1 MPPTTA
7 VSVTSTAVERTATT
21 LEAIR
26 SKIPTKDAKE
36 RVEAKYD
43 VVLDSLAWTPGRA
56 VEGPGLD
63 RTNVFPVNAHP
74 NLELHSAAASGNIGL
89 VHYALT
95 HGQPVNSLLHGCLPI
110 HAASSG
116 GSVGVV
122 RMLLDRGADVNAPR
136 LPRRYSGDTKRSGA
150 PAVGT
155 AGSTPLHFAAA
166 NGHAQVVQILLAS
179 GAVPDKQDKNG
190 LTPEDL
196 AEMSGYNEV
205 VHTIR
210 VWYQINGRAST
221 SASAVNVRS
230 RANSFA
236 SNQSDV
242 TEASVSGS
250 SARKSKERASS
261 MVSAASEKGLRLLR
275 GSFDGKF
282 QRNGSSTND
291 VSGALRSDGSDSGS
305 IATPYM
311 EPINTSDL
319 PSPVGGD
326 LSSPGGDEDTEE
338 TITPDTHQPPTPTSP
353 VDTVSPNFSKEKTS
367 RRPSLPSILEKA
379 AHPGVA
385 FRNRMRKVEGG
396 QNTGA
401 IAEHCED
408 APESSQH
415 DDQASGIRGRLRP
428 SEIKAKMDK
437 AKVDKQAILKMFKR
451 DYSPPSRSPSP
462 PPRRAE
468 PAPHPAQVEHDI
480 ARLRRASMDPDLFQM
495 AMDAQTLGER
505 LEMSAITTS
514 APAAKTRFF
523 ESVPPS
529 PSVTSYSDRQP
540 AKTNGADRPG
550 WERRLSRHST
560 ISPSPLANEWGR
572 SESSDGPRNAT
583 VRRTL
588 TEVRK
593 PSGEHKGPRRMPSA
607 PSMPSMTSQSI
618 AAFKE
623 RQSLSHTPS
632 MTARNGES
640 LTAASSGDGI
650 DSSVIVPKL
659 EALAQ
664 SRSRETTE
672 SSPHEGS
679 STSTALPPP
688 STSSVLDTP
697 STEAGTDATPTAP
710 SGLKTPPE
718 VAVSEYL
725 EPPQAENDAVEAS
738 VKSDQTGRFRGE
750 SIGSN
755 QTDSTGGVLTTPPS
769 SRVLTPPGSRH
780 PSVGDELD
788 VRCMGLVPTESNALP
803 GIPRTSESSLSA
815 IAAKFP
821 PVPENG
827 LARNMPS
834 SAPPRPPVRTISSH
848 AEAKTAMEQ
857 AERDVLELAQVP
869 DTASANR
876 DLASQLAAY
885 GETHAIAQEFERAER
900 RTSRTSRSSSDRTSQ
915 MSSHLSM
922 TDRVE
927 RHRVSSHP
935 PHPRS
940 VHSRSGSVPSP
951 SLESASEAWMP
962 MPVNHIYDR
971 REQAYRER
979 LNALTSAAAATT
991 AHHRLPTKSQRYGH
1005 ISDMWATGQSSSSL
1019 QRRITSPSHRM
1030 NGAAPTKNG
1039 TSGSGT
1045 YPSSLSV
1052 TPSLNNSLSNS
1063 MASGGKPIMR
1073 SSSLTRPTKP
1083 GGLRNDARYQ
1093 GLAAAR
1099 SYAATSPH
1107 AAAVRPRHKSD
1118 GHDDRQSSEAERDSP
1133 VVPNGFVLPDYPQRK
1148 VSRKQKFKTALG
1160 NLTRR

>member
-1 MPPTTA
+1 M
-7 VSVTSTAVERTATT
+7 
-21 LEAIR
+21 
-26 SKIPTKDAKE
+26 
-36 RVEAKYD
+36 
-43 VVLDSLAWTPGRA
+43 
-56 VEGPGLD
+56 
-63 RTNVFPVNAHP
+63 
-74 NLELHSAAASGNIGL
+74 
-89 VHYALT
+89 HYALT

-155 AGSTPLHFAAA
+155 AGEHPISHTHSSITFTDHSLGSTPLHFAAA

-179 GAVPDKQDKNG
+179 GAVADKQDKNG

-210 VWYQINGRAST
+210 VWYQINGYNRPST
-221 SASAVNVRS
+221 SAPTANVRS

-236 SNQSDV
+236 SNQSEV
-242 TEASVSGS
+242 TDASASGS
-250 SARKSKERASS
+250 SARKGKERASS

-305 IATPYM
+305 VATPYM

-385 FRNRMRKVEGG
+385 FRNRMRKAEGG
-396 QNTGA
+396 PATGA
-401 IAEHCED
+401 IAEHGED
-408 APESSQH
+408 VPESSQN
-415 DDQASGIRGRLRP
+415 DDQTPGIRGRLRP
-428 SEIKAKMDK
+428 AEIKAKMDK

-480 ARLRRASMDPDLFQM
+480 ARLRRASMDPDLVQM

-505 LEMSAITTS
+505 LEMSAVTTS

-529 PSVTSYSDRQP
+529 PSMTSYSDRP
-540 AKTNGADRPG
+540 SAMANGTDRPS
-550 WERRLSRHST
+550 WDRRLSRHST
-560 ISPSPLANEWGR
+560 ISPSPLANEWGPGDS
-572 SESSDGPRNAT
+572 SEGSGARKAT
-583 VRRTL
+583 VRRTM

-640 LTAASSGDGI
+640 LTAAASRDGI

-659 EALAQ
+659 EALAK
-664 SRSRETTE
+664 SRSRETTADE
-672 SSPHEGS
+672 ASPHEGS
-679 STSTALPPP
+679 STSTVLPPP
-688 STSSVLDTP
+688 STSSTVVDTP
-697 STEAGTDATPTAP
+697 STEAGTDLTPTAQ
-710 SGLKTPPE
+710 SGLKAPPE

-725 EPPQAENDAVEAS
+725 EPPQPENEAVETATA
-738 VKSDQTGRFRGE
+738 SDQTGRYRGE

-788 VRCMGLVPTESNALP
+788 VRCMGMVPTESNALH
-803 GIPRTSESSLSA
+803 GVPRTSESSLSA

-827 LARNMPS
+827 VARNMPTT
-834 SAPPRPPVRTISSH
+834 APPRPPVRTISSH
-848 AEAKTAMEQ
+848 AEARTAMEQ

-915 MSSHLSM
+915 MSSHYSM
-922 TDRVE
+922 SDRE
-927 RHRVSSHP
+927 RQRVSSHP
-935 PHPRS
+935 PPRS
-940 VHSRSGSVPSP
+940 THSRSGSAPSP
-951 SLESASEAWMP
+951 AFESGWMP

-979 LNALTSAAAATT
+979 LTALTSAAAATT

-1005 ISDMWATGQSSSSL
+1005 ISDMWAAGQSSSSL

-1030 NGAAPTKNG
+1030 NGAPPTKNG
-1039 TSGSGT
+1039 TPGSGT

-1107 AAAVRPRHKSD
+1107 AASVRPRHKSD

>member
-1 MPPTTA
+1 M
-7 VSVTSTAVERTATT
+7 
-21 LEAIR
+21 
-26 SKIPTKDAKE
+26 
-36 RVEAKYD
+36 
-43 VVLDSLAWTPGRA
+43 
-56 VEGPGLD
+56 
-63 RTNVFPVNAHP
+63 
-74 NLELHSAAASGNIGL
+74 
-89 VHYALT
+89 ALT
-95 HGQPVNSLLHGCLPI
+95 DHTL
-110 HAASSG
+110 
-116 GSVGVV
+116 
-122 RMLLDRGADVNAPR
+122 
-136 LPRRYSGDTKRSGA
+136 
-150 PAVGT
+150 
-155 AGSTPLHFAAA
+155 GSTPLHFAAA

-179 GAVPDKQDKNG
+179 GATPDKQDKNG

-210 VWYQINGRAST
+210 IWYQINGYSRGPT
-221 SASAVNVRS
+221 SASVPNVRS

-236 SNQSDV
+236 SNQSEATDV
-242 TEASVSGS
+242 SASGS
-250 SARKSKERASS
+250 SARKGKERASS

-282 QRNGSSTND
+282 QRNGSTGND
-291 VSGALRSDGSDSGS
+291 VSGAIRSDGSDSGS
-305 IATPYM
+305 VAPPYY
-311 EPINTSDL
+311 IDGITTSEL

-338 TITPDTHQPPTPTSP
+338 TITPDTHQLTPTSP
-353 VDTVSPNFSKEKTS
+353 TDTLSPNYKEKTS

-385 FRNRMRKVEGG
+385 FRNAMRKVDSGHP
-396 QNTGA
+396 NGA
-401 IAEHCED
+401 IAEHGEH
-408 APESSQH
+408 AQESTVQN
-415 DDQASGIRGRLRP
+415 DDQGPGFRGRLWP

-468 PAPHPAQVEHDI
+468 PAPHPAQVELDI
-480 ARLRRASMDPDLFQM
+480 ARLRRASMDPDMVQM
-495 AMDAQTLGER
+495 AMDAQALGER
-505 LEMSAITTS
+505 LEMTTVTTS

-523 ESVPPS
+523 ESLPPS
-529 PSVTSYSDRQP
+529 PSLTSHSDRP
-540 AKTNGADRPG
+540 SARTTNGSDRPDRQ
-550 WERRLSRHST
+550 WDRRLSRHST
-560 ISPSPLANEWGR
+560 ISPSPLANEWGPAD
-572 SESSDGPRNAT
+572 SSDGSGIKDAT
-583 VRRTL
+583 IRRTL
-588 TEVRK
+588 TEIRK
-593 PSGEHKGPRRMPSA
+593 PSHEHKGPRRMPSA
-607 PSMPSMTSQSI
+607 PSMPSMQSQSI

-623 RQSLSHTPS
+623 RQTLSHTPS

-640 LTAASSGDGI
+640 LTEASASREGI

-664 SRSRETTE
+664 SRSREPTTAEE
-672 SSPHEGS
+672 SQPHEGS
-679 STSTALPPP
+679 SASKALPPQGSP
-688 STSSVLDTP
+688 TATLDTP
-697 STEAGTDATPTAP
+697 STEVGTDSTPTAQ

-725 EPPQAENDAVEAS
+725 EPPQSENEAVEAITS
-738 VKSDQTGRFRGE
+738 SDPTGRYRGE

-780 PSVGDELD
+780 PSVGDDLD
-788 VRCMGLVPTESNALP
+788 VRCMGLVPAEGNALP
-803 GIPRTSESSLSA
+803 GVPRTSESSLSA

-827 LARNMPS
+827 VVRNMPV
-834 SAPPRPPVRTISSH
+834 AVPPRPPVRTISSH
-848 AEAKTAMEQ
+848 AEARTAMEQ

-915 MSSHLSM
+915 MSSQLSM
-922 TDRVE
+922 SDRE

-935 PHPRS
+935 PPPRS
-940 VHSRSGSVPSP
+940 AHSRSGSAPSP
-951 SLESASEAWMP
+951 AFDSGWMP
-962 MPVNHIYDR
+962 IPVNHIYDR

-991 AHHRLPTKSQRYGH
+991 VHHRLPTKSRYG
-1005 ISDMWATGQSSSSL
+1005 SVNDMWAAGQTSSSL
-1019 QRRITSPSHRM
+1019 HRRMTSPSHRM
-1030 NGAAPTKNG
+1030 NGAAAGALPAKNG
-1039 TSGSGT
+1039 APAVGSGS
-1045 YPSSLSV
+1045 YPASLSV

-1083 GGLRNDARYQ
+1083 GSLRNDARYQ

-1099 SYAATSPH
+1099 SYAAASPH

-1118 GHDDRQSSEAERDSP
+1118 GNDGRDSSEHERDSP
-1133 VVPNGFVLPDYPQRK
+1133 VVPNGFVLPDFPLRK
-1148 VSRKQKFKTALG
+1148 VSRKQKLKTAFG